1 MRRKASL
8 LDVGFLQMTCHT
20 RAIRIVS
27 NPGAD
32 NGLAQHTCSYILYPC
47 SETKSHSNG
56 LVAATKT

>member
-1 MRRKASL
+1 